1 MRYLLYFLLVKDG
14 ASERKMVLSP
24 ICHTDSPDIETET
37 LERILVIRDPKRVK
51 HKPSL
56 SETVYKASMCKRFL
70 SGKNSEIP
78 PSNLSTSKYSN
89 MAGVTSG
96 LDQLVQASLFSN
108 SVFRQKD
115 SSYTTVDDGNQVSYS
130 HNAMSKS
137 SSDTY
142 MVTKKQT
149 FDKNQVY
156 RARFCGS
163 STDPCC
169 HYALHGFR
177 FCIKH
182 ILEDHL
188 APYKQCDYFEC
199 HTQMRCP
206 YPVCVNV
213 VDAR

>member
-37 LERILVIRDPKRVK
+37 VERIPVIPDAEVAK
-51 HKPSL
+51 HKPL
-56 SETVYKASMCKRFL
+56 SKTVYKTSMCKRHL

-108 SVFRQKD
+108 SVFGQKD

-163 STDPCC
+163 SKDPCC